1 MRKVSTMVLIAVFAA
16 IGLAAQTMAKE
27 KKGKAASTKEA
38 RWSGMIV
45 RSDKDASTLTV
56 RRRGTTLE
64 KTVHYDSSTK
74 WTTQEGKEVKPI
86 EMSEVKDGE
95 RVICLGSYDEKGEF
109 HATRIDL
116 RKAK

>member
-1 MRKVSTMVLIAVFAA
+1 MRKVSTMVLIAVFAV
-16 IGLAAQTMAKE
+16 IGLAAQTMAQE
-27 KKGKAASTKEA
+27 KKEKAASKKEA

-56 RRRGTTLE
+56 RKRGTTLE
-64 KTVHYDSSTK
+64 KIVHYDSSTK

-116 RKAK
+116 RKPK

>member
-16 IGLAAQTMAKE
+16 IGLAAQTMAQEKKE
-27 KKGKAASTKEA
+27 KAAKEA

-56 RRRGTTLE
+56 RKRGTNVE
-64 KTVHYDSSTK
+64 KIVHYDSSTK
-74 WTTQEGKEVKPI
+74 WTRQEGKEVKPI

-95 RVICLGSYDEKGEF
+95 RVICIGSYDEKGEF
-109 HATRIDL
+109 HATRVDL
-116 RKAK
+116 RKPK

>member
-16 IGLAAQTMAKE
+16 IGLAAQTMAQE
-27 KKGKAASTKEA
+27 KKEKAASKEA

-64 KTVHYDSSTK
+64 KIVHYDSSTK